1 MKTTTYH
8 VHVRVLGGEWEIYS
22 VEGQHVHF
30 ADLELALGMA
40 ATLKDDIRE
49 TVVSQVVS
57 FEWVIDGIVTT
68 VREYSLVE

>member
-8 VHVRVLGGEWEIYS
+8 VHVRILGGEWEIYS
-22 VEGQHVHF
+22 TDGRHVHF
-30 ADLELALGMA
+30 TDLPAALGMA
-40 ATLKDDIRE
+40 DTLKSEIRE

-57 FEWVIDGIVTT
+57 YEQVIDGKLMT